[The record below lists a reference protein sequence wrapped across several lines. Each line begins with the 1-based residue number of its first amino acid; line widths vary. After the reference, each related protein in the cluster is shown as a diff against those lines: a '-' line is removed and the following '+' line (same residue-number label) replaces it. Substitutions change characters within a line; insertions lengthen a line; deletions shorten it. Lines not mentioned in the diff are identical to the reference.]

1 MACPYPK
8 MEAMV
13 NNRIEHYKKHSQ
25 QVETLLQNAQDAFSV
40 DHTRIVL
47 MAGIVMIAAIL
58 GQMIFLPADTLSIT
72 ALVWGALL
80 TVAALYF
87 RHRSAA
93 KHLAFTRA
101 LIDME
106 RDRAGF
112 ARKMLVIQNLLRE
125 KLWDRVTLEQL
136 QVLLGEMQDAPE
148 GNGLLPTSA
157 DRAKIK
163 QKGIA
168 G

>member
-1 MACPYPK
+1 MSGPDPK

-13 NNRIEHYKKHSQ
+13 NNRIEQYKKHSQ
-25 QVETLLQNAQDAFSV
+25 QVEALLKNAQDAFSI

-47 MAGIVMIAAIL
+47 VVGIVMIAAIL
-58 GQMIFLPADTLSIT
+58 GQMLFLPTDTLSIT
-72 ALVWGALL
+72 ILVWGALL
-80 TVAALYF
+80 TVTALYF
-87 RHRSAA
+87 RHRSSA

-136 QVLLGEMQDAPE
+136 QTLLGELPESPQAGNQAIAPQNDAPK
-148 GNGLLPTSA
+148 S
-157 DRAKIK
+157 
-163 QKGIA
+163 QKGNA
-168 G
+168 Q

>member
-1 MACPYPK
+1 MPGPDPK

-13 NNRIEHYKKHSQ
+13 NNRIEQYKKHSQ
-25 QVETLLQNAQDAFSV
+25 QVEALLKNAQDAFSI

-47 MAGIVMIAAIL
+47 VAGIVMIAAIL
-58 GQMIFLPADTLSIT
+58 GQMIFLPVDTLSIT

-87 RHRSAA
+87 RHRSAV
-93 KHLAFTRA
+93 KHLDFTRA

-106 RDRAGF
+106 RDRAAF

-125 KLWDRVTLEQL
+125 KLWERVTLEQL
-136 QVLLGEMQDAPE
+136 QALLGEPPE
-148 GNGLLPTSA
+148 STQGNGLLPSA
-157 DRAKIK
+157 DNRDKTH
-163 QKGIA
+163 QKGSIE
-168 G
+168 

>member
-1 MACPYPK
+1 MAGPDPK

-25 QVETLLQNAQDAFSV
+25 QVEALLQNAQDAFSV

-87 RHRSAA
+87 RHRS
-93 KHLAFTRA
+93 
-101 LIDME
+101 
-106 RDRAGF
+106 
-112 ARKMLVIQNLLRE
+112 
-125 KLWDRVTLEQL
+125 
-136 QVLLGEMQDAPE
+136 
-148 GNGLLPTSA
+148 
-157 DRAKIK
+157 
-163 QKGIA
+163 
-168 G
+168 

>member
-1 MACPYPK
+1 MSGPDPK

-47 MAGIVMIAAIL
+47 VVGIVMIAAIL
-58 GQMIFLPADTLSIT
+58 GQMIFIPTNSLSI
-72 ALVWGALL
+72 AILIWGALL

-87 RHRSAA
+87 RHRSAV
-93 KHLAFTRA
+93 KHLDFTRA

-125 KLWDRVTLEQL
+125 KLWERVTLEQL
-136 QVLLGEMQDAPE
+136 QALLGEPPGSPQ
-148 GNGLLPTSA
+148 GNGLLPAA
-157 DRAKIK
+157 DNRNRTR
-163 QKGIA
+163 QKGSA